1 MTIHVLYFGYD
12 MTKIDKKKFAK
23 TVRAFREEKDL
34 TQLELA
40 NMIFTTSNTVARWE
54 RGETVPKN
62 ELILNKLREIGMT
75 W

>member
-1 MTIHVLYFGYD
+1 
-12 MTKIDKKKFAK
+12 MTKIDKRKFARA
-23 TVRAFREEKDL
+23 VRVFRKEKDL

-40 NMIFTTSNTVARWE
+40 NAIKTTSNTVARWE

-62 ELILNKLREIGMT
+62 ELVLNKLREIGIT

>member
-1 MTIHVLYFGYD
+1 MWYTSIDD
-12 MTKIDKKKFAK
+12 MTKIDKRKFARA
-23 TVRAFREEKDL
+23 VRVFREGKDL

-40 NMIFTTSNTVARWE
+40 NMILTTSNTIARWE

-62 ELILNKLREIGMT
+62 ELILNKLKEIGMT

>member
-1 MTIHVLYFGYD
+1 MWYIWISD
-12 MTKIDKKKFAK
+12 MTKIDKRKFARA
-23 TVRAFREEKDL
+23 VRVFRKEKDL

-40 NMIFTTSNTVARWE
+40 NAIKTTSNTVARWE

-62 ELILNKLREIGMT
+62 ELVLNKLREIGIT

>member
-1 MTIHVLYFGYD
+1 
-12 MTKIDKKKFAK
+12 MTKIDKRKFAK
-23 TVRAFREEKDL
+23 TVRDFRKEKDL

-54 RGETVPKN
+54 RGETTPKN
-62 ELILNKLREIGMT
+62 ELILNKLKEIGIT

>member
-1 MTIHVLYFGYD
+1 
-12 MTKIDKKKFAK
+12 MTKIDKRKFARA
-23 TVRAFREEKDL
+23 VRVFREEKDL

-40 NMIFTTSNTVARWE
+40 NAIKTTSNTVARWE

-62 ELILNKLREIGMT
+62 ELVLNKLREIGIT